1 MEDWGTYVFAEVG
14 EQVEWDGT
22 GEVDA
27 EEGQGW
33 EEQLALYGLERD
45 LGNKSH
51 VLALADEFH
60 FGELATLLF
69 GWLGRCG
76 FWRSSSATLNP

>member
-1 MEDWGTYVFAEVG
+1 MQEWCGKDWGTYVFAEVG

-33 EEQLALYGLERD
+33 EEQLTLDGLERD
-45 LGNKSH
+45 LGDKSSI
-51 VLALADEFH
+51 LTLAD
-60 FGELATLLF
+60 
-69 GWLGRCG
+69 
-76 FWRSSSATLNP
+76 